1 MKMESITGFENGQ
14 QVEAGVIHFVTTR
27 RMEIE
32 RLVKE
37 MKIEEFDVG
46 DRMVFGGRLVLEY
59 SVYRGK
65 RKDGLSTFLNFFTGF
80 YDRNVGV
87 RRGFEEEWKLAKRI
101 YNKTSLVHLARRYGS
116 LAEDFL
122 VGRLCEG

>member
-1 MKMESITGFENGQ
+1 MESTKGLEVGQ
-14 QVEAGVIHFVTTR
+14 QVEAGVLQFVTTR

-65 RKDGLSTFLNFFTGF
+65 RKDGMTTFLNFFSGF

-87 RRGFEEEWKLAKRI
+87 RKGFEEEWKLAKRI
-101 YNKTSLVHLARRYGS
+101 YDKTSLVYLARRYGS

-122 VGRLCEG
+122 AGRLCEG